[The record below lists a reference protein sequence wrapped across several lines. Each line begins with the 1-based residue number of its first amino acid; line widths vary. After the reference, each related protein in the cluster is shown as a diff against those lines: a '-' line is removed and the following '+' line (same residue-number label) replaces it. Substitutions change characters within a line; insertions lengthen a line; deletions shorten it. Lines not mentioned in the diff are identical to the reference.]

1 MDTINVTSCL
11 QRICLSTDN
20 KLLLVINFAKQILSK
35 TKLILALNN
44 NYQKKKNSHST
55 STGATAKMVNTINK

>member
-44 NYQKKKNSHST
+44 NYQKKKKLTFNIYRRNCKD
-55 STGATAKMVNTINK
+55 G